1 MKTVKD
7 QKECQVFRKS
17 ARTRRVTRRKPSS
30 GPVCLLCLREPGD
43 PEKLGEFLQK
53 DNLSVHYFCLILS
66 SKLLQRGRSNRG
78 FHGFLPE
85 DIRKEAARASRKSH
99 TPLEGSVLSE
109 ERERHPGKTR
119 TWCCGKLGSR
129 PQAPRRKGTVFFP
142 DFMFHRRGCRATAV
156 CPRDPECCPG
166 SHFQICFVCKEKG
179 AAINCQEDQCVR
191 NFHLPCG
198 QERGCLSQFYGE
210 YKSFC
215 GKHCPTQDI
224 QWGKVGERSCVLCC
238 EDLSQVS
245 AENIQSPC
253 CSQPVY
259 HRKCIQKYA
268 HTSAKHFFKCP
279 QCNNREEFPQEML
292 RMGIHIPDRDA
303 AWELEPRAF
312 SELYQRYQHCD
323 APVCLYEQGR
333 DSFEDEG
340 RWCLIL
346 CAACGS
352 RGTHRHCS
360 SLRPRIKDWECE
372 ECAPSGEAADYT
384 AENSGDTPCCSST
397 SRSGHFCTDT
407 GLDEHPGPWT
417 ERPGPS
423 LLEKP
428 ESSGGRRGPSR
439 KSKGARITKSCKKS
453 E

>member
-7 QKECQVFRKS
+7 QKECQVLRKS
-17 ARTRRVTRRKPSS
+17 AKTRRATRRKLSS

-78 FHGFLPE
+78 FYGFLPE
-85 DIRKEAARASRKSH
+85 DIREEAARASR
-99 TPLEGSVLSE
+99 
-109 ERERHPGKTR
+109 
-119 TWCCGKLGSR
+119 
-129 PQAPRRKGTVFFP
+129 
-142 DFMFHRRGCRATAV
+142 
-156 CPRDPECCPG
+156 
-166 SHFQICFVCKEKG
+166 KEKG
-179 AAINCQEDQCVR
+179 AAINCQEGQCAR

-215 GKHCPTQDI
+215 GKHRPTQDI
-224 QWGKVGERSCVLCC
+224 QRGQVGEQSCVLCC
-238 EDLSQVS
+238 EDLSQASV
-245 AENIQSPC
+245 ENIQSPC
-253 CSQPVY
+253 CSRPVY
-259 HRKCIQKYA
+259 HRECIQKYA

-303 AWELEPRAF
+303 AWELEPGAF
-312 SELYQRYQHCD
+312 SELYQHYQHCD

-340 RWCLIL
+340 RWCLTL
-346 CAACGS
+346 CATCGS

-360 SLRPRIKDWECE
+360 SLRSCSKTWECE
-372 ECAPSGEAADYT
+372 DCAPSAEAADCT

-397 SRSGHFCTDT
+397 FSSGHFCTGT
-407 GLDEHPGPWT
+407 SPDEHLGPCT
-417 ERPGPS
+417 DRPGPS

-428 ESSGGRRGPSR
+428 ESSSGRRGRSGQP
-439 KSKGARITKSCKKS
+439 KGARMTKSYKKS
-453 E
+453 K